1 LSQMEKKMTEAI
13 ISEKAALTEAT
24 GLLPKKQ

>member
-1 LSQMEKKMTEAI
+1 MEKKMTEAI